1 MAILKSAYGLT
12 ESPRLSYLEAVD
24 RLKGT
29 PLRELAVSRST
40 FVAGGSRGE
49 RCLEDGWAIL
59 CLRVDDGLLLGDLS
73 DPRVIALR
81 KQIDGL
87 FTIKEW
93 KEVTAEKPVQFL
105 GVEVTRDSSGFH
117 DDVSRYIKEIKVEK
131 LQVKVFWDLVKSH
144 YTASYATPVAS
155 AANDAA
161 HAVRSLQL
169 GSEGDK
175 GNLCRLQGGS
185 ETASEVCGRS

>member
-24 RLKGT
+24 RHKGT

-93 KEVTAEKPVQFL
+93 KEVIQFL

-131 LQVKVFWDLVKSH
+131 LQGEGLLGPREVTLYRQLVMRRRWPAQQMMPRMLYEVSNLAQRVTK
-144 YTASYATPVAS
+144 AT
-155 AANDAA
+155 
-161 HAVRSLQL
+161 
-169 GSEGDK
+169 
-175 GNLCRLQGGS
+175 
-185 ETASEVCGRS
+185 